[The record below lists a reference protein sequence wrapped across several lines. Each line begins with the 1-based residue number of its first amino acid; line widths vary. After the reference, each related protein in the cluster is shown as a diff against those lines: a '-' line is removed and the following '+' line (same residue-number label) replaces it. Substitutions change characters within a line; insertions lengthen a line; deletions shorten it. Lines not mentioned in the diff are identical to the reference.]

1 MEFTAA
7 YTIAPAHSTMTRSMA
22 YSFATYYDADGHEL
36 DLPFRPDQ
44 TIRLARALQRG
55 PVYCSLQAPQGSSR
69 AERGYPVGVKEFFS
83 AERCL
88 HLTLDR

>member
-1 MEFTAA
+1 MSRRPEMSGMEFTAA

-55 PVYCSLQAPQGSSR
+55 PVHCSLQAPHRSGNLTTGRNLGQTR
-69 AERGYPVGVKEFFS
+69 ER
-83 AERCL
+83 
-88 HLTLDR
+88 